1 MTLDRVGVGVGVGDP
16 TSTAREYRQDAV
28 LRAEN
33 KKRESALARHYSWH
47 VTSAIDKNMRLVVVG
62 LLVVDCCV
70 VRDGI
75 FNVPTNFVRTGNSI
89 GNADPKTLE

>member
-28 LRAEN
+28 SRAEN
-33 KKRESALARHYSWH
+33 KKRESYSWH
-47 VTSAIDKNMRLVVVG
+47 VTTAIDKNMRLVVVG